1 MEKVLTIGSR
11 LGKTRYLTI
20 KGEPW
25 FAAKDV
31 CDILQLT
38 DVSKTMERLDDD
50 EKLIRVL
57 FVSGQNREM
66 WFVNESGMYNLI
78 FRSNKPEAKAFRKW
92 VTGEVLPS
100 IRRFGYYID
109 PNSVLSRKDRS
120 VMMRSF
126 YRELERN
133 ITAEDIYKCSK
144 RFHCSEADVQYV
156 LQGIDS
162 NNEIMRDLQERAV
175 ANREN
180 HIDAYSDARVR
191 EVLDRLK

>member
-126 YRELERN
+126 YRELKRN

-144 RFHCSEADVQYV
+144 RFRCTEAEVEYV
-156 LQGIDS
+156 LQGVDN

-191 EVLDRLK
+191 EVLDQLK

>member
-1 MEKVLTIGSR
+1 MEKVLTIGSK

-31 CDILQLT
+31 CDILSISN
-38 DVSKTMERLDDD
+38 VSQTVERLDED
-50 EKLIRVL
+50 EKLIYTIHI
-57 FVSGQNREM
+57 SGQNREV
-66 WFVNESGMYNLI
+66 WFVNESGLYNLV
-78 FRSNKPEAKAFRKW
+78 FQSRKPEAKAFRKW
-92 VTGEVLPS
+92 VTSEVLPS
-100 IRRFGYYID
+100 IRRFGYYINPD
-109 PNSVLSRKDRS
+109 SVLSRKDRN

-126 YRELERN
+126 YRELKRN

-144 RFHCSEADVQYV
+144 RFRCCETDVQYV

-191 EVLDRLK
+191 EVLDQLK

>member
-1 MEKVLTIGSR
+1 MEKVLTIGSK

-66 WFVNESGMYNLI
+66 WFVNESGLYNLI
-78 FRSNKPEAKAFRKW
+78 FRSKSHPRASHAR
-92 VTGEVLPS
+92 PS
-100 IRRFGYYID
+100 PMLSF
-109 PNSVLSRKDRS
+109 PAMCVSVGSTA
-120 VMMRSF
+120 SF
-126 YRELERN
+126 TVPAAWL
-133 ITAEDIYKCSK
+133 
-144 RFHCSEADVQYV
+144 
-156 LQGIDS
+156 
-162 NNEIMRDLQERAV
+162 AV
-175 ANREN
+175 
-180 HIDAYSDARVR
+180 RVCAMS
-191 EVLDRLK
+191 LCTTSL